1 MEKMKKIK
9 LFYVIAVGVC
19 LIFLFVSSSS
29 VTIELPFSKSD
40 IVKVEMYH
48 YEGVPAAEEC
58 KIISSRNDIDTLHK
72 ELQSIKVRDR
82 KKNSE
87 PMTGGSVTRFI
98 FVLLDGTKYDLVY
111 CNTGMNPSLISKAS
125 DYEYQTSVNLEKYW
139 TKLDY
144 KLVETEETKAK
155 EWSTQEIEALF
166 FDNNESD
173 RKLIK
178 CVSAY
183 DFAYDRIGVVLF
195 TEKDTEY
202 INVAF
207 MDEEGIMQ
215 YCGIEATLDENIELT
230 YHGNGEVTFN
240 VCSKDGVNYKQKIAF
255 SKYNDEVNFVSES
268 MEY

>member
-1 MEKMKKIK
+1 MKKKPFWGLLIIVGLIV
-9 LFYVIAVGVC
+9 LFT
-19 LIFLFVSSSS
+19 SKSS
-29 VTIELPFSKSD
+29 VTIEFPFSNSNITK
-40 IVKVEMYH
+40 IEMYH

-58 KIISSRNDIDTLHK
+58 KIITRRNDIDTLHK
-72 ELQSIKVRDR
+72 EFQSIKVRDR
-82 KKNSE
+82 KKGSE

-98 FVLLDGTKYDLVY
+98 FILSDGTEYDLEY
-111 CNTGMNPSLISKAS
+111 CNSGMNPSLISKVGA
-125 DYEYQTSVNLEKYW
+125 YEYQTSANLEKYW

-166 FDNNESD
+166 LDNNESD
-173 RKLIK
+173 WKLIK

-207 MDEEGIMQ
+207 MDEEGIMPH
-215 YCGIEATLDENIELT
+215 CGIEATLDENIELT

-240 VCSKDGVNYKQKIAF
+240 VCSKDGVKYKQKFAF
-255 SKYNDEVNFVSES
+255 SKYNDEVKFVSES

>member
-1 MEKMKKIK
+1 MKKYIIV
-9 LFYVIAVGVC
+9 FVII
-19 LIFLFVSSSS
+19 LIAM
-29 VTIELPFSKSD
+29 VTLIGNSTSKHITFPFAKTD
-40 IVKVEMYH
+40 IVEVEMYH

-58 KIISSRNDIDTLHK
+58 KIITRRNDIDTLHK
-72 ELQSIKVRDR
+72 EFQSIKVRDR
-82 KKNSE
+82 KKGSE

-98 FVLLDGTKYDLVY
+98 FILSDGTEYDLEY
-111 CNTGMNPSLISKAS
+111 CNSGMNPSLISKVGA
-125 DYEYQTSVNLEKYW
+125 YEYQTSANLEKYW

-144 KLVETEETKAK
+144 ELVETEEIKVT

-166 FDNNESD
+166 LDNNESD
-173 RKLIK
+173 WKLIK

-207 MDEEGIMQ
+207 MDEEGIMPH
-215 YCGIEATLDENIELT
+215 CGIEATLDENIELT

-240 VCSKDGVNYKQKIAF
+240 VCSKDGVKYKQKFAF
-255 SKYNDEVNFVSES
+255 SKYNDEVKFVSES